1 MASLEKQHLLL
12 SNFISN
18 SDVAA
23 LTLGIVKPEY
33 FDARYREAAKF
44 ILDYTN
50 QYKSIPS
57 PEVIKVETGV
67 ELVKREIIKA
77 EVDYTAKE
85 IGKFCKRAAIEKVIL
100 TGANMLGDE
109 AKPMDDDSKFG
120 ELEFMLKEAVAV
132 GLKKDLGLNYFEDPH
147 KRMEDI
153 VTQAVPISTGW
164 LELDD
169 IIGGGLNRQEM
180 ILFGAASGRGKSIVM
195 ANLAV
200 NLLVQ
205 GYNVLYISLELSELI
220 VSKRFDAMIT
230 RVPYAEIIGR
240 ANEVAD
246 QILVNRSKMGAL
258 QVKRMPES
266 VTTAND
272 IRAYLK
278 EYELVNGF
286 VPDVIC
292 IDYVDLMA
300 SNRQISAENMFTKD
314 KYVTEEIRAL
324 ANDYNAMVVTAVQL
338 GKGSEKLE
346 DKDISQSNIQ
356 GGSSKVNTTDNFI
369 GIIQSEAQMAAGEY
383 VFKALKTRSSGGLGR
398 TCVLKWNPKILRI
411 TELNSLDFRK
421 DKPKT
426 PSAIN
431 MPEGASPS
439 SGNSNV
445 NSVLGILDGFQRP
458 KL

>member
-1 MASLEKQHLLL
+1 MSDPLTKQHLLL

-23 LTLGIVKPEY
+23 LTMGIVKPEY
-33 FDARYREAAKF
+33 FDARYREATKF
-44 ILDYTN
+44 ILSYTE

-57 PEVIKVETGV
+57 VEVIKVETGV
-67 ELVKREIIKA
+67 ELVKRDIGKA
-77 EVDYTAKE
+77 EVDYTSNE
-85 IGKFCKRAAIEKVIL
+85 ISKFCKRSAIEKVIL
-100 TGANMLGDE
+100 AGANMLGDE
-109 AKPMDDDSKFG
+109 SKSLNEEKQFG
-120 ELEFMLKEAVAV
+120 DLEFMLREAISV
-132 GLKKDLGLNYFEDPH
+132 GLKRDLGLNYFDEPH
-147 KRMEDI
+147 KRMEEMAI
-153 VTQAVPISTGW
+153 QAIPISTGW

-169 IIGGGLNRQEM
+169 IIGGGLTRKEM

-200 NLLVQ
+200 NLMVQ
-205 GYNVLYISLELSELI
+205 ELNVLYISLELSELI

-230 RVPYAEIIGR
+230 RVPYIEIMGR

-246 QILVNRSKMGAL
+246 QVLVNKSKMGSL
-258 QVKRMPES
+258 QIKRMPES

-286 VPDVIC
+286 VPDAIVV
-292 IDYVDLMA
+292 DYIDLMA
-300 SNRQISAENMFTKD
+300 SNRDISAESMFLKD
-314 KYVTEEIRAL
+314 KYVSEELRSIG
-324 ANDYNAMVVTAVQL
+324 DSYNAMMISAVQL

-346 DKDISQSNIQ
+346 DKDLTQSNIQ

-369 GIIQSEAQMAAGEY
+369 GIVQSEAQMAAGEY

-398 TCVLKWNPKILRI
+398 TCILKWNAKILRI
-411 TELNSLDFRK
+411 TAMNQAEFRK
-421 DKPKT
+421 DSKPKVGF
-426 PSAIN
+426 N
-431 MPEGASPS
+431 MPPGASP
-439 SGNSNV
+439 NN
-445 NSVLGILDGFQRP
+445 NANQVLGLLDGFQKP